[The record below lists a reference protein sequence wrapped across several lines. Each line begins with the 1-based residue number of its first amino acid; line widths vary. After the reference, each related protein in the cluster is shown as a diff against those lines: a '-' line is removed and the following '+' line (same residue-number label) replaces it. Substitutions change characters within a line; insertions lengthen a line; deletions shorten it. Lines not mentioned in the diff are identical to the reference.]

1 MRIESPLVSQTLIES
16 SKAIDKQELTDR
28 AKKPEETTDES
39 LSFVPSAFG
48 FSGTYSIASLKAA
61 VDYNAKYM
69 TVAENNTLAAKSM
82 TAIPQTIL
90 DRFRSVG

>member
-1 MRIESPLVSQTLIES
+1 MRVESSLVSQTLIES

-28 AKKPEETTDES
+28 SNKPEETSDDS
-39 LSFVPSAFG
+39 SSFVPSAFG
-48 FSGTYSIASLKAA
+48 FSGTYSIASLKSA

-69 TVAENNTLAAKSM
+69 TVAENNTLAANSM

-90 DRFRSVG
+90 NHFRS

>member
-1 MRIESPLVSQTLIES
+1 MRVESSLVSQTLIES
-16 SKAIDKQELTDR
+16 SKPIDKQELTDR
-28 AKKPEETTDES
+28 SNKPEETANES

-69 TVAENNTLAAKSM
+69 TVAESNTSAAKSM

-90 DRFRSVG
+90 DRFRN